1 MERDDLAARSREIG
15 EKVTV
20 FALELQKKYPV
31 IGNIR
36 GLGAMIGIEFVED
49 QDTKAP
55 HKTIVPAMVQECV
68 KRGLMIEPAG
78 RWNQVVRFLAPLVI
92 TDEQLEKGFEIFEE
106 ALQVCLKG

>member
-1 MERDDLAARSREIG
+1 
-15 EKVTV
+15 
-20 FALELQKKYPV
+20 
-31 IGNIR
+31 
-36 GLGAMIGIEFVED
+36 MIGIEFVED

-78 RWNQVVRFLAPLVI
+78 RWNQVVCFLTPLVI